1 MTRSQKIPKQFPT
14 ARRSPIPFAIGLGL
28 FVAGIMVYSTLMG
41 GRMSLRYAP
50 LADAAM
56 EIKLEAAMGHLW
68 FEEVISGDRNE
79 DIAIALQH
87 IDQSAWYARAMLEGG
102 ENQEGVF
109 IPLRDSVLRIEI
121 EEVLMKIKEFREIA
135 EQRWATAEQ
144 SGIGSAIDQR
154 FDAVFE
160 DFLEHADNVET
171 ALQGAMAKGLRRFR
185 TVQGLLIIL
194 CLGLSVLVAIVIKK
208 YEEDLRKH
216 QDHLEFLVEE
226 RTKELETSQG
236 KLVEVERLA
245 VLGKLSGCIAHEIRN
260 PLATIDVSART
271 LKRKLKDA
279 DEKTISQINRIIKQ
293 VKETTD
299 TIQSLQDLTKLE
311 APNKRRQDVRGII
324 EDGINFSMIPRTV
337 KIIKKVG
344 KEELFVDIDEMQI
357 SIALRNILSNAVQ
370 AMENK
375 GTIWISTNRK
385 KDGSVNI
392 SIKDSGSGI
401 PPENLEKIFQ
411 SFFGTKAKGFG
422 YGLTICRMIMG
433 KHGGSIDAQSEVG
446 EGATFI
452 LSFPSADIGN

>member
-1 MTRSQKIPKQFPT
+1 MTKFQKIPKQFPT
-14 ARRSPIPFAIGLGL
+14 ARRSPIPFVIGLGL
-28 FVAGIMVYSTLMG
+28 FVAGIMVYSTFMG

-79 DIAIALQH
+79 DIAMALQH

-102 ENQEGVF
+102 ENQKGVF

-171 ALQGAMAKGLRRFR
+171 TLRGAMAKGLLRFR
-185 TVQGLLIIL
+185 IVQGLLIIL
-194 CLGLSVLVAIVIKK
+194 CLGLSALVVIVIKK
-208 YEEDLRKH
+208 YEEDLREH
-216 QDHLEFLVEE
+216 RDHLEFLVGE
-226 RTKELETSQG
+226 RTKELEASQG

-245 VLGKLSGCIAHEIRN
+245 VLGKLSGGIAHEIRN
-260 PLATIDVSART
+260 PLATIDISARN

-311 APNKRRQDVRGII
+311 APNKRRHDIRSIV
-324 EDGINFSMIPRTV
+324 EDGISASMIPRTV
-337 KIIKKVG
+337 KIVKKVAQ
-344 KEELFVDIDEMQI
+344 EELFADIDEMQI
-357 SIALRNILSNAVQ
+357 SIAIRNVLSNAVQ
-370 AMENK
+370 AVENE
-375 GTIWISTNRK
+375 GTIWISAYREEN
-385 KDGSVNI
+385 GNVNI

-411 SFFGTKAKGFG
+411 SFFGTKSKGFG
-422 YGLTICRMIMG
+422 YGLTICRMIMD
-433 KHGGSIDAQSEVG
+433 KHDGSIDAHSEVN

-452 LSFPSADIGN
+452 LSFPSADT